1 MVIAPSSIAATVEKM
16 EVEVS
21 SAAENNMVVQEHDAL
36 AVGGQIFDAKK
47 ETNGGRAKNNK
58 GNAKQSKTFLYLFL
72 FHLNHKRKS

>member
-1 MVIAPSSIAATVEKM
+1 MVTAPSSIAATVEKM

-58 GNAKQSKTFLYLFL
+58 GNAKQSKTFLYFRVVST
-72 FHLNHKRKS
+72 NPKRV